1 MGADNSKMYT
11 LPSSTAVGTK
21 KFSAH
26 SAEDACLILQYH
38 RVATLCHDPLQ
49 LAVQPHNFERQME
62 YLVENCNVISM
73 DEMKRHLENA
83 TPFAK
88 RTVVVTFDGGYTDV
102 LYTAKEVLAEYGVFA
117 TVFVPSARITD
128 PGQFWQCE
136 LEDILIAGNAR
147 GHLEI
152 EIDGQCYMW
161 SLRTRRDA
169 FQTFEVLCSILP
181 SSPPSAQK
189 RIISQVR
196 LALDAKA
203 DEPDSHRTMDAQEL
217 RMLEAGGL
225 ITVGGHTHNLAKLSA
240 LPAWQKL
247 EELTKNKN
255 VLEEALSHPVEYF
268 SYPFGNQDGS
278 TKENAAMLEN
288 VGFTLAC
295 GNSYGTVNAAKATNR
310 FELPRVKVGNWN
322 PFTFY
327 KFLEGFFT

>member
-1 MGADNSKMYT
+1 MYI
-11 LPSSTAVGTK
+11 LPSSSAAGTK
-21 KFSAH
+21 EFSARI
-26 SAEDACLILQYH
+26 AEDTCLILQYH

-49 LAVQPHNFERQME
+49 LAVQPHNFERQIE
-62 YLVENCNVISM
+62 YLVENYNIISM

-83 TPFAK
+83 TPFTK

-102 LYTAKEVLAEYGVFA
+102 LYTAKEVLEEYGVFA
-117 TVFVPSARITD
+117 TVFVPSAKITE
-128 PGQFWQCE
+128 PGQFWQSE

-169 FQTFEVLCSILP
+169 FRTFDVFCSILP
-181 SSPPSAQK
+181 NKTPSAQE
-189 RIISQVR
+189 RIISQIRVS
-196 LALDAKA
+196 LDGKA
-203 DEPDSHRTMDAQEL
+203 AEPDCHRTMDAQEL

-225 ITVGGHTHNLAKLSA
+225 ITIGGHTHNLVKLSA
-240 LPAWQKL
+240 LPGWQKM
-247 EELTKNKN
+247 EELTRNKN
-255 VLEEALSHPVEYF
+255 VLEEALGHRVEYF
-268 SYPFGNQDGS
+268 SYPFGNEDAC
-278 TKENAAMLEN
+278 TKETAAILG
-288 VGFTLAC
+288 VAGFTLAC
-295 GNSYGTVNAAKATNR
+295 GNSYGTVNAAKAMDR